1 MCRCVVDPFKKIPR
15 KFWKSI
21 NLIEIAI
28 IEVESDVFSNV
39 FASFN
44 YDFTFNSIFP
54 KCYDLKPGYV
64 AKDVVIKAE
73 LLKTFHIN

>member
-1 MCRCVVDPFKKIPR
+1 MLSTLSKKSLES
-15 KFWKSI
+15 FENQI